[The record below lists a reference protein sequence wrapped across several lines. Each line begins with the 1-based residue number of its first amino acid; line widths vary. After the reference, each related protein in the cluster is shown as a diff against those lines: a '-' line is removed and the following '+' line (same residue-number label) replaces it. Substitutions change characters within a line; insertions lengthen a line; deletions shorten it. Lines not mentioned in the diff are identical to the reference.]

1 MELNECFELYKER
14 QKKFN
19 YDSCVIFN
27 LSNGYIHLYWT
38 GPSTFDLNGKCMGK
52 CSINSKNNGGNII
65 SSLHI
70 VWIIFVS
77 NLSMYC
83 VNNLLEHISLKK

>member
-1 MELNECFELYKER
+1 
-14 QKKFN
+14 
-19 YDSCVIFN
+19 
-27 LSNGYIHLYWT
+27 
-38 GPSTFDLNGKCMGK
+38 
-52 CSINSKNNGGNII
+52 
-65 SSLHI
+65 LHI